1 MKKAFLFGSLGLLVS
16 AVGLLPSQEQTSPAT
31 DPASSPL
38 KKPGGE
44 TAVKPFHRVD
54 RFELFG
60 KAYIRRE
67 LRANDYSAS
76 SQAWVS
82 LGAAP
87 DGGVLLA
94 WESRKQRR
102 GYAVVD
108 LQRFDAAGK
117 RVGPERVAHSV
128 LERHQR
134 QPFVTFTTKGVPV
147 VGFESFDQMG
157 TGSSVWLKSGEGEPV
172 APGEGQRVS
181 MSLASLSDGGLLAVW
196 VQEAKG
202 GRRLL
207 WQARFDAAGKGGSR
221 PSLVS
226 KTEGA
231 FQPTPLALAGGRSCV
246 VWMERA
252 RDGESQGLRFRLFD
266 PKGEAEGEPR
276 AIQGP
281 APEGM
286 IEPRAAARPGGG
298 FVVVWHDNG
307 GLRDNYDVRAQ
318 LFDGRGEAEGKSFLV
333 AGADAPLSGASVA
346 VDAAGRLAFAWNRL
360 EENGT
365 SYDIRARFFGPDG
378 KAQGESFALTGRTQG
393 NQELSIANNQ
403 RPLAFTREG
412 LLAAAW
418 TGDGGFGDKS
428 GAHLSLLAQAG
439 HPLSVALADN
449 SLDLPKKAPVQK
461 GLLAKGPAP
470 RATGLL
476 KNAPTKS
483 FDPPVFE
490 GEVPQDRRETVTG
503 PLNLPDFGF
512 IGITNTGWRP
522 PDPRAAVGPKHVVA
536 IVNGGIAFF
545 TKTGRRTFFQRLT
558 GSSGFWGKQ
567 GARNF
572 VFDPRVLFDPHS
584 GRFIAMAAEH
594 VSKSRGYFDLA
605 VSDDDDPNG
614 TWYKYRFDV
623 TVPARGYF
631 VDYPHLGVDDK
642 AIYITSNN
650 FSGGFSHMT
659 YILDKKPLLQ
669 GKPALPAK
677 VVRPSFAVTASA
689 AMGVQYGKSP
699 GGLLVNTAGS
709 TAIRVHVIRNPL
721 TSPKLISAT
730 LSVPFYSNPRS
741 APQKGT
747 TSRISAVDRR
757 IMQCTY
763 RNGHLWVAHGTWNGS
778 RDVAR
783 WYEIDLGTWPVSGS
797 PKIVQQGKIDL
808 GAGIYTFLP
817 SIQADIYGNICMIYA
832 RSSSKEV
839 PSIGR
844 AYRLASE
851 PKGTMSHQVIARSSA
866 SYYRLGRWGDYSS
879 VMLDPRDQASFWYIH
894 EYATSTT
901 RWNTW
906 IGRVRPQRPTFT
918 ADKTSLSAAL
928 GGTVT
933 FSLDNPAY
941 AGKTY
946 LILGGLSGT
955 SPGFRLPD
963 GPKVV
968 NVDLNFDGFTSSVL
982 SFLNTSTF
990 NNFFR
995 KLDASGKATASF
1007 TLPPVPILKGLKFY
1021 WAYVQDGNPWDF
1033 ASETLTL
1040 TLN

>member
-1 MKKAFLFGSLGLLVS
+1 MKKSLIFGSMGMAVSLAGLLVS
-16 AVGLLPSQEQTSPAT
+16 QEPTVSTKKATKAASP
-31 DPASSPL
+31 
-38 KKPGGE
+38 
-44 TAVKPFHRVD
+44 KPFHWVD
-54 RFELFG
+54 YLKIG
-60 KAYIRRE
+60 GSPYLRRE
-67 LRANDYSAS
+67 IRANDFSAS
-76 SQAWVS
+76 SQFWAS
-82 LGAAP
+82 LAPAP
-87 DGGVLLA
+87 DGGVLVA

-117 RVGPERVAHSV
+117 RMGPEEVAHSV

-134 QPFVTFTTKGVPV
+134 QPFVVFSKDGGRV
-147 VGFESFDQMG
+147 VSFESFDQMG
-157 TGSSVWLKSGEGEPV
+157 KGASTLLKFGAKAPLEP
-172 APGEGQRVS
+172 GKGQRVG
-181 MSLASLSDGGLLAVW
+181 MALASLSSGEVLAVF

-202 GRRLL
+202 GARLL
-207 WQARFDAAGKGGSR
+207 WQQRLSSEGKALGA
-221 PSLVS
+221 PSLVAP
-226 KTEGA
+226 GA
-231 FQPTPLALAGGRSCV
+231 NADLPTPLGLAEGRSCI

-252 RDGESQGLRFRLFD
+252 KNGAPAGLRYRLFD
-266 PKGEAEGEPR
+266 AKGAALGEVR
-276 AIQGP
+276 TIAGKAP
-281 APEGM
+281 AGM

-307 GLRDNYDVRAQ
+307 GEREAYDVRAQ
-318 LFDGRGEAEGKSFLV
+318 LFGAEGKAEGASFLV
-333 AGADAPLSGASVA
+333 AKAQVPLSGASVA
-346 VDAAGRLAFAWNRL
+346 VDGRGRMAFGWNRL
-360 EENGT
+360 EAGGV
-365 SYDIRARFFGPDG
+365 SYDIQGRFFDPKGNPE
-378 KAQGESFALTGRTQG
+378 GESFVLTHRTEG
-393 NQELSIANNQ
+393 DQELAIANNQ
-403 RPLAFTREG
+403 RPMSFTKEGVLAVAWSGGAG
-412 LLAAAW
+412 L
-418 TGDGGFGDKS
+418 GDKS
-428 GAHLSLLAQAG
+428 GVQLTLLAPKD
-439 HPLSVALADN
+439 HPLGAALAET
-449 SLDLPKKAPVQK
+449 SLDLPQKKTCLPTAQ
-461 GLLAKGPAP
+461 LAKGPAL

-490 GEVPQDRRETVTG
+490 GEVPQDRRETATG
-503 PLNLPDFGF
+503 PLSLPDFGF

-522 PDPRAAVGPKHVVA
+522 PDPRAAVGPNHVVA
-536 IVNGGIAFF
+536 VVNGGIAFF
-545 TKTGRRTFFQRLT
+545 TKAGKRTFFQRLT

-584 GRFIAMAAEH
+584 GRYLAMAAEH
-594 VSKSRGYFDLA
+594 VSKTKGYFDLA
-605 VSDDDDPNG
+605 ISDDDDPNG

-650 FSGGFSHMT
+650 FSGGFSHMV
-659 YILDKKPLLQ
+659 YILDKKPLLA

-677 VVRPSFAVTASA
+677 VVRPSRVVTASA

-699 GGLLVNTAGS
+699 GALLVNTAGS
-709 TAIRVHVIRNPL
+709 TAIRVHVIQNPL
-721 TSPKLISAT
+721 TAPKLVSAT

-783 WYEIDLGTWPVSGS
+783 WYEIDLGSWPSSGS

-808 GAGIYTFLP
+808 GTGVYTFLP

-832 RSSSKEV
+832 RSSSKEL

-844 AYRLASE
+844 AFRLASE
-851 PKGTMSHQVIARSSA
+851 PKGTMSHQVIARPSA
-866 SYYRLGRWGDYSS
+866 SYYRLSRWGDYSS

-906 IGRVRPQRPTFT
+906 IGRVRVQRPTFT
-918 ADKTSLSAAL
+918 ADKASLVAAA
-928 GGTVT
+928 GGTVK

-941 AGKTY
+941 ANKTY

-963 GPKVV
+963 APSVV

-982 SFLNTSTF
+982 SFLNTPTF
-990 NNFFR
+990 SNFFK
-995 KLDASGKATASF
+995 KLDATGKATASF
-1007 TLPPVPILKGLKFY
+1007 TLPPVPVLRGLKLY
-1021 WAYVQDGNPWDF
+1021 WAYVQDGSPWDF

-1040 TLN
+1040 TLK

>member
-1 MKKAFLFGSLGLLVS
+1 MTKSLFFGSLGLVVS
-16 AVGLLPSQEQTSPAT
+16 FAGLLLAQEPS
-31 DPASSPL
+31 SSPKASTKTVSHKAFHWVDHL
-38 KKPGGE
+38 KIGAHPY
-44 TAVKPFHRVD
+44 
-54 RFELFG
+54 L
-60 KAYIRRE
+60 RRE
-67 LRANDYSAS
+67 IRANDYKDS
-76 SQAWVS
+76 SQFWAS
-82 LGAAP
+82 LASAP
-87 DGGVLLA
+87 DGGILVV

-108 LQRFDAAGK
+108 LQRFDAHGK
-117 RVGPERVAHSV
+117 RVGAEEVASPV

-134 QPFVTFTTKGVPV
+134 QPFVAFGKNGLRFVS
-147 VGFESFDQMG
+147 FESFDQMG
-157 TGSSVWLKSGEGEPV
+157 SGSSTLLKVGAGTPV
-172 APGEGQRVS
+172 EMGQGQRVG
-181 MSLASLSDGGLLAVW
+181 MALAPLSQGGVLAVF

-207 WQARFDAAGKGGSR
+207 WMQGLNQEGKAVAAPVLLNARGNADLA
-221 PSLVS
+221 
-226 KTEGA
+226 
-231 FQPTPLALAGGRSCV
+231 TPLGLSGGHSCV
-246 VWMERA
+246 VWMERKEN
-252 RDGESQGLRFRLFD
+252 GEPAGLVYRLFD
-266 PKGEAEGEPR
+266 AKGRALGKVRKIAGEEPS
-276 AIQGP
+276 
-281 APEGM
+281 GM

-307 GLRDNYDVRAQ
+307 GKRSNYDVRGQ
-318 LFDGRGEAEGKSFLV
+318 LFDAKGEAEGRSFLV
-333 AGADAPLSGASVA
+333 AKAVVPLSGASVA
-346 VDAAGRLAFAWNRL
+346 VDGRGRLAFAWNRL
-360 EENGT
+360 EDNGV
-365 SYDIRARFFGPDG
+365 SYDIEARFFD
-378 KAQGESFALTGRTQG
+378 AQGRPEGESFVVTHQKKG
-393 NQELSIANNQ
+393 NQELAVANNQ
-403 RPLAFTREG
+403 RPLTFTNRG
-412 LLAAAW
+412 VLAAAW
-418 TGDGGFGDKS
+418 SGDAGLGDKS
-428 GAHLSLLAQAG
+428 GVHLTLLAPEG
-439 HPLSVALADN
+439 NPLAASLADT
-449 SLDLPKKAPVQK
+449 SLDLPKKKVPLDATIAQTPVLRK
-461 GLLAKGPAP
+461 
-470 RATGLL
+470 TGLL
-476 KNAPTKS
+476 KNAPSKS

-490 GEVPQDRRETVTG
+490 GEVPQDRRETATG
-503 PLNLPDFGF
+503 PLSLPDFGF

-522 PDPRAAVGPKHVVA
+522 PDPRAAVGPNHVVA

-545 TKTGRRTFFQRLT
+545 TKAGKRTFFQRLT

-567 GARNF
+567 GALNF
-572 VFDPRVLFDPHS
+572 VFDPRVVFDPHS
-584 GRFIAMAAEH
+584 GRFIAIAAEH
-594 VSKSRGYFDLA
+594 VRKTRGYFDLA
-605 VSDDDDPNG
+605 ISDDDDPNG

-650 FSGGFSHMT
+650 FSGGFSHMV

-677 VVRPSFAVTASA
+677 VVRPSRVVTASA

-699 GGLLVNTAGS
+699 GAILVNTGGS
-709 TAIRVHVIRNPL
+709 TSIRVHVIQNPL
-721 TSPKLISAT
+721 TAPKLISAT

-783 WYEIDLGTWPVSGS
+783 WYEIDLGTWPKSGS
-797 PKIVQQGKIDL
+797 PKIVQQGSIDL
-808 GAGIYTFLP
+808 GPGIYTFLP

-832 RSSSKEV
+832 RSSAKEV

-844 AYRLASE
+844 AFRLVSE
-851 PKGTMSHQVIARSSA
+851 PKGTMNHQVIARTSS
-866 SYYRLGRWGDYSS
+866 SYYRLNRWGDYSS

-906 IGRVRPQRPTFT
+906 IGRVRAQRATFT
-918 ADKTSLSAAL
+918 ADKTSLVAAL
-928 GGTVT
+928 GGTVK

-955 SPGFRLPD
+955 KPGFRLPD
-963 GPKVV
+963 APKVV

-982 SFLNTSTF
+982 SFLNTATF
-990 NNFFR
+990 SNFFK
-995 KLDASGKATASF
+995 KLDANGKATASF
-1007 TLPPVPILKGLKFY
+1007 TLPPVPILKGLTFY
-1021 WAYVQDGNPWDF
+1021 WAYVQDGAPWDF

-1040 TLN
+1040 TLK